1 MGLFDR
7 LRRAFSGE
15 PEEEPKK
22 KTKLFRPQKKTK
34 NLRKQRQMKQ
44 QRLHQKMIS
53 LK

>member
-22 KTKLFRPQKKTK
+22 EDEIVSTSEENQEPERSEEHTSELQS
-34 NLRKQRQMKQ
+34 QR
-44 QRLHQKMIS
+44 
-53 LK
+53 